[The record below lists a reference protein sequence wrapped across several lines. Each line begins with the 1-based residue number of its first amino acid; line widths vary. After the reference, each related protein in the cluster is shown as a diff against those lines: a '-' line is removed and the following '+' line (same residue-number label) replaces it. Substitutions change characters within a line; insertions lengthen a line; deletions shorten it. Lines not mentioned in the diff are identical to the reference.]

1 MNHHTLAII
10 SILGS
15 SLDVL
20 GAMYLAYDLLG
31 GEHGPLRVLTRGVTY
46 GAVFGICYGLALGPV
61 FGAAGGITHGITL
74 AWEFSR
80 ASRGD
85 PTPGFRYDASASAI
99 RGLGHAVGTAAYF
112 GPVFGVLFGLLST
125 VGQIVAYQ
133 VGMRPTLNYSP
144 APRPRFTRVQLLGA
158 LNRTAGYG
166 IAAGWLCAHVAH
178 QPDVALSFGVRLGLT
193 IGLTTGCSSA
203 FTPVIEWAA
212 DHVPEKRMGVYGIG
226 LILMGFSLQ
235 SVQYWVSLLD
245 IPVR

>member
-46 GAVFGICYGLALGPV
+46 GAIFGICYGLALGPV
-61 FGAAGGITHGITL
+61 FGAACGVAHGITL

-80 ASRGD
+80 AARGAPD
-85 PTPGFRYDASASAI
+85 PGFWYDLSASAI
-99 RGLGHAVGTAAYF
+99 RGCGHGIGAAWYF
-112 GPVFGVLFGLLST
+112 GPEFGILFGLAST
-125 VGQIVAYQ
+125 VGQIAAYR
-133 VGMRPTLNYSP
+133 VGMRPTLAYSS
-144 APRPRFTRVQLLGA
+144 APHLRLTRVQLLGA

-178 QPDVALSFGVRLGLT
+178 RPDVALSFGVRMGLT
-193 IGLTTGCSSA
+193 IGLTSSFSGA

-212 DHVPEKRMGVYGIG
+212 DHVPEKRMGVYGVG
-226 LILMGFSLQ
+226 LILIGFSLQ

-245 IPVR
+245 IRVR

>member
-46 GAVFGICYGLALGPV
+46 GALFGICYGLGLGPA
-61 FGAAGGITHGITL
+61 FGAAAGITHGITL
-74 AWEFSR
+74 SWELSP
-80 ASRGD
+80 ASPGD
-85 PTPGFRYDASASAI
+85 LKPGSWYDASASAI
-99 RGLGHAVGTAAYF
+99 RGLGHGVGAAAYF

-125 VGQIVAYQ
+125 VGQIAAYHA
-133 VGMRPTLNYSP
+133 GMRPTLNYTS
-144 APRPRFTRVQLLGA
+144 APRPRLTRVQLLGA

-166 IAAGWLCAHVAH
+166 MAAGWLCAHVAH
-178 QPDVALSFGVRLGLT
+178 RPDVALSFALRIGLT
-193 IGLTTGCSSA
+193 IGLSTSCSGA

-212 DHVPEKRMGVYGIG
+212 DHVPEKRMGVYGVGMI
-226 LILMGFSLQ
+226 LIGFSLQ

-245 IPVR
+245 IRVR

>member
-46 GAVFGICYGLALGPV
+46 GALFGICYGLGMGPV
-61 FGAAGGITHGITL
+61 FGAAAGVTHGITL
-74 AWEFSR
+74 SLEFSR

-85 PTPGFRYDASASAI
+85 LKPGSWYDASASAI
-99 RGLGHAVGTAAYF
+99 RGLGHAVGAAAYF
-112 GPVFGVLFGLLST
+112 GPMFGILFGLLST
-125 VGQIVAYQ
+125 VGQIAAYH
-133 VGMRPTLNYSP
+133 VGMRPTLNYAP

-166 IAAGWLCAHVAH
+166 IGAGWLCAHLAH
-178 QPDVALSFGVRLGLT
+178 RPDLAVSFGVRIGLT
-193 IGLTTGCSSA
+193 IGLTTGCSGA
-203 FTPVIEWAA
+203 FTPVIEWGA
-212 DHVPEKRMGVYGIG
+212 DHVPAKRMGVYGVGMI
-226 LILMGFSLQ
+226 LIGFSLQ